1 MALSKDDI
9 LNGFEVPQD
18 TPTSGGLIVDP
29 DELRRS
35 MIEEQ
40 VREMQR
46 SGVKVPAIGQRAPN
60 PRQEALTG
68 SQTPRIVSLPTGAF
82 ETIGEAAGGTGGGM
96 AGAARGALMGSRLG
110 PYGAVAGGLIGGVL
124 GAGAGTAAS
133 RNAIQQA
140 EVLAGARPMPTADEA
155 IADTRRAF
163 LEGATAETVGRGIMA
178 VPAAARGLGK
188 RLLAGEIAPEE
199 RGIYREAQQLGNLG
213 MIGPQPLGSGVHLTP
228 STLSEGKSPQLVENT
243 VRRSLSGGGTFKAM
257 DLQNEQNLQ
266 RITEQWADAT
276 LGRYA
281 GPLEQGQ
288 LIQNAIKGKIIPE
301 HKQLVKSLYA
311 NLDRQTGNA
320 AIVPSD
326 DIYTELQGIRASL
339 ARRGETHADAIATI
353 DDVLEQM
360 SKEGPS
366 TGLTVKTKTEP
377 KTLYIEQPPKVSID
391 KTVTQESLQS
401 VERGQKPYDKG
412 FVTPEE
418 SYLTGI
424 RTKKEFQEV
433 PAGDQLTRLRVKEK
447 SKAPREPIPLT
458 FQQAQDLR
466 SIIGFEIGG
475 PQKPLPAKEI
485 EALRAVYAKMTQNMG
500 EAASRYSQLT
510 GKDIN
515 LSWALAD
522 TMSKRGKEMF
532 NESIVKKVIERNPED
547 IVKTVFQKN
556 ALSETRDLVRALD
569 TSPET
574 LNLYR
579 RAVVEELLKEAT
591 NTSTTRIMG
600 DVLAKKARGR
610 GEEVLRLTF
619 GENYTG
625 FKKILEIAE
634 RLPKENNAG
643 LLWFEQGLI
652 LAGFT
657 GALSGHAFDSTGT
670 VAASV
675 GVPAAYF
682 LGTKKLASILTDP
695 KKTNELLKLYEMNPK
710 SKAFIRTLTNL
721 GAVGIGEEVHR
732 QNQPQPLV
740 LGELT
745 QQNPM
750 GNLQ

>member
-1 MALSKDDI
+1 MGAKEDYAQFLAEQSDSESARAQYRDFI
-9 LNGFEVPQD
+9 QSQID
-18 TPTSGGLIVDP
+18 
-29 DELRRS
+29 
-35 MIEEQ
+35 EQ
-40 VREMQR
+40 VGEMKR
-46 SGVKVPAIGQRAPN
+46 SGVKIPPIGSRAPN
-60 PRQEALTG
+60 PRQEAITG
-68 SQTPRIVSLPTGAF
+68 TQAPRIVSLPSGTL
-82 ETIGEAAGGTGGGM
+82 ETLGEAAGGAGGGM
-96 AGAARGALMGSRLG
+96 AGAARGALAGARFG
-110 PYGAVAGGLIGGVL
+110 PYGALAGGLLGGIGG
-124 GAGAGTAAS
+124 AGVGTAAS

-140 EVLAGARPMPTADEA
+140 EVAAGLRPTPTADEA

-188 RLLAGEIAPEE
+188 RLLAGGIAPEE
-199 RGIYREAQQLGNLG
+199 RGIYHEAQQLGNLG
-213 MIGPQPLGSGVHLTP
+213 MIGPQPLGSGIHLTP

-243 VRRSLSGGGTFKAM
+243 LRRSLAGGGKFKAM
-257 DLQNEQNLQ
+257 DIQNEQNLQ
-266 RITEQWADAT
+266 RVTEQWADAT

-281 GPLEQGQ
+281 GPVEQGQ
-288 LIQNAIKGKIIPE
+288 LIQAAIKGKVIPE

-311 NLDRQTGNA
+311 NLDRQTGDA

-326 DIYTELQGIRASL
+326 DIYRELQGIRASL
-339 ARRGETHADAIATI
+339 ARRGDTHADAIATI
-353 DDVLEQM
+353 DDVLGQM
-360 SKEGPS
+360 SKEGAS
-366 TGLTVKTKTEP
+366 TGL
-377 KTLYIEQPPKVSID
+377 KV
-391 KTVTQESLQS
+391 
-401 VERGQKPYDKG
+401 
-412 FVTPEE
+412 
-418 SYLTGI
+418 
-424 RTKKEFQEV
+424 TKKEGAEGSLQ
-433 PAGDQLTRLRVKEK
+433 GLRVQEK

-466 SIIGFEIGG
+466 SIVGFEIGG

-547 IVKTVFQKN
+547 LVKTVFQKN
-556 ALSETRDLVRALD
+556 ALSETRDLIRALD

-579 RAVVEELLKEAT
+579 RSVVEELLKEAT
-591 NTSTTRIMG
+591 NPSTNRIMG

-610 GEEVLRLTF
+610 GEEMLKLTF

-625 FKKILEIAE
+625 FKKILEVAE
-634 RLPKENNAG
+634 RLPRENNAG

-652 LAGFT
+652 LTGFT
-657 GALSGHAFDSTGT
+657 GALGGHALDSTGA
-670 VAASV
+670 VAAAV
-675 GVPAAYF
+675 GVPTAYF
-682 LGTKKLASILTDP
+682 LGTKKLSSILTDP
-695 KKTNELLKLYEMNPK
+695 KKTNELLKLYEMNPT

-721 GAVGIGEEVHR
+721 GAVGIGEEVNR
-732 QNQPQPLV
+732 QSQPKPLV

-745 QQNPM
+745 QQQPM